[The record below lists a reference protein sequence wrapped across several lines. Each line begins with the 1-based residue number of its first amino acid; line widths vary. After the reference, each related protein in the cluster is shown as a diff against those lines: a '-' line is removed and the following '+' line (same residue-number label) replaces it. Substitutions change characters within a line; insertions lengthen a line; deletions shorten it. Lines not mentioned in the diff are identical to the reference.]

1 MQTPPYPRFMKLDMN
16 IHPMIRSS
24 FSILSAASICW
35 IASSGSLF
43 AQKQGGNAL
52 EPTKANVSYGP
63 DERNVMDV
71 WLAEGKGPR
80 PVVVHYHSGG
90 WCEGDKGRM
99 SRDINPKQ
107 LLDAGISVVAVNYRL
122 IPGKATSP
130 ATIDI
135 NTPPPVD
142 APLSDAR
149 RALQFVRLHA
159 KEWNI
164 DAQKVGVAGGSAGG
178 CTSLWLAFHD
188 DMADP
193 KSDDPLLRQSTR
205 VSCAS
210 VDWPQT
216 TLDPV
221 QGREWIPDL
230 QYGAHAFGLTSIDDA
245 IAKRDQIA
253 PWIKK
258 YSPAAWVS
266 SDDPPVY
273 LFFSKAPAMG
283 QGGGDSTHSSNF
295 GGGLKAIC
303 DQAKVPCELFYK
315 GVEGAKHTSTTEYL
329 IKTLTQ

>member
-1 MQTPPYPRFMKLDMN
+1 MKSLEIMHLKIRFSL
-16 IHPMIRSS
+16 P
-24 FSILSAASICW
+24 ILSAASMCW
-35 IASSGSLF
+35 IVSSSPLL
-43 AQKQGGNAL
+43 AQKHGGNVP
-52 EPTKANVSYGP
+52 EPTKANVSYGQ
-63 DERNVMDV
+63 DERHVMDV
-71 WLAEGKGPR
+71 WLAPGEGPR
-80 PVVVHYHSGG
+80 PVVIHYHSGG
-90 WCEGDKGRM
+90 WYEGSKERM
-99 SRDINPKQ
+99 SRDINAKQ
-107 LLDAGISVVAVNYRL
+107 LLDAGISVVTANYRL
-122 IPGKATSP
+122 IPAKAKSP
-130 ATIDI
+130 ETID
-135 NTPPPVD
+135 TKMPPPVA

-164 DAQKVGVAGGSAGG
+164 DPQKVGVAGGSAGG

-216 TLDPV
+216 SLDPV

-230 QYGAHAFGLTSIDDA
+230 QYGAHAFGLASVDEA

-253 PWIKK
+253 PWIKE

-273 LFFSKAPAMG
+273 LFFSKAPTMG
-283 QGGGDSTHSSNF
+283 QGGGDATHSTNF
-295 GGGLKAIC
+295 GAGLKALC
-303 DQAKVPCELFYK
+303 DKAKVPCELFYK
-315 GVEGAKHTSTTEYL
+315 GMEGAEHTSTTAYL
-329 IKTLTQ
+329 IKQLTK